1 MLSSL
6 GLPAWFRDT
15 YFECH
20 SHVRQRFE
28 LAAGLGKSWT
38 RDGGT
43 PQGCP
48 FEYDVH
54 CCFVLALV
62 WVSCCSGRVEPQ
74 LYADSL
80 KCVSRDPGVL
90 LRAAKFTTG
99 YVRLVGQEPAPRKC
113 VLMSTSRTVRND
125 VRGWIVTDE
134 DDKLDVRDLGGHLDT
149 TFRGWSATLATLVRL
164 VIARLVLIFVL
175 PLVFTG
181 G

>member
-1 MLSSL
+1 MVVSLRGAPLSMMFTVAL
-6 GLPAWFRDT
+6 YLPWCG
-15 YFECH
+15 Y
-20 SHVRQRFE
+20 
-28 LAAGLGKSWT
+28 LAAQEGLSPSCMLT
-38 RDGGT
+38 VSSVFPGT
-43 PQGCP
+43 
-48 FEYDVH
+48 
-54 CCFVLALV
+54 
-62 WVSCCSGRVEPQ
+62 
-74 LYADSL
+74 
-80 KCVSRDPGVL
+80 PGVL